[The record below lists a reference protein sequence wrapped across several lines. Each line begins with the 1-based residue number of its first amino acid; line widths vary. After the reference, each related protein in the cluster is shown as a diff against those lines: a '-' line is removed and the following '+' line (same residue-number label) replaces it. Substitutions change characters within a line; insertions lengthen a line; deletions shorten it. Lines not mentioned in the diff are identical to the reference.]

1 MRQAF
6 DVFGEGDDVLE
17 VGVLAVV
24 VDWVVDYYAV
34 YGGVGVGR
42 DYCFF
47 DVVFVDGGEG
57 VFEATVLGLVSAGV
71 YG

>member
-1 MRQAF
+1 M
-6 DVFGEGDDVLE
+6 
-17 VGVLAVV
+17 AVV

-34 YGGVGVGR
+34 YGGVGVGG

-57 VFEATVLGLVSAGV
+57 VFEATGFGLVSAGV
-71 YG
+71 DWWMLLLMVEMVCFLGD